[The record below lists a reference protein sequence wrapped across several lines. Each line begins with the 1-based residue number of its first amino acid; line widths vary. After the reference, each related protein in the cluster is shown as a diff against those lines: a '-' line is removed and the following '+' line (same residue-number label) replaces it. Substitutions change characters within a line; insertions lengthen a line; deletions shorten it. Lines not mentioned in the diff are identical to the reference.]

1 MKLALTYNVKK
12 EQGGDGPGVS
22 PGLSD
27 DHYAEWDDMET
38 IEGVQA
44 ALLDRHESVELIEA
58 DEGAY
63 EKLRAVRPE
72 LVFNMAEG
80 FGGDC
85 RESHIP
91 AILEMLGVPYTGSAP
106 LTLALCLNKA
116 RAKQVMSCYSIP
128 TPYFIVAENSEDA
141 LAELRSGRLKLPLM
155 VKPLFEGSSKGVRD
169 NSFVRT
175 EEELAELVEF
185 VNGEYA
191 QAAIVEEYLEGRE
204 FTVAILGNGDKLRAL
219 PPVEI
224 NYSALPAGVNHIYSY
239 EAKWILDTP
248 DKPLDIFTCPA
259 EMDDELGQAVEGAA
273 MGAFRS
279 LSVRDWCRVDV
290 RLDSG
295 GVANIIELNPLPGIL
310 PDPEQNSCFPK
321 AARAAGMDFTTLVNS
336 VVDVARARYGI

>member
-12 EQGGDGPGVS
+12 DDGHS
-22 PGLSD
+22 ASGLPD
-27 DHYAEWDDMET
+27 DRYAEWDDMET
-38 IEGVQA
+38 IEGVRS
-44 ALLDRHESVELIEA
+44 ALLERHESVELIEA
-58 DEGAY
+58 DEEAY
-63 EKLRAVRPE
+63 GKLRSSRPE

-116 RAKQVMSCYSIP
+116 RAKQVMSCCSIP
-128 TPYFIVAENSEDA
+128 TPAFIVASCAGDA
-141 LAELRSGRLKLPLM
+141 LRLVRERSLKLPLM

-175 EEELAELVEF
+175 EEELAKLVDF
-185 VNGEYA
+185 VSGEYG
-191 QAAIVEEYLEGRE
+191 QSAIVEEYLEGRE
-204 FTVAILGNGDKLRAL
+204 FTVAIIGNGDAVRAL

-224 NYSALPAGVNHIYSY
+224 NYSALPEGVNHIYSY

-248 DKPLDIFTCPA
+248 ENPLDIFTCPA
-259 EMDDELGQAVEGAA
+259 EMDDGLAGAVEAVA
-273 MGAFRS
+273 TGAFNS

-290 RLDSG
+290 RLDSE

-310 PDPEQNSCFPK
+310 PDPKQNSCFPK
-321 AARAAGMDFTTLVNS
+321 AARAAGMDFTALVNS
-336 VVDVARARYGI
+336 VVDIARERYGI

>member
-12 EQGGDGPGVS
+12 DDGGET
-22 PGLSD
+22 PGLPD
-27 DHYAEWDDMET
+27 DRYAEWDDMET
-38 IEGVQA
+38 IDGVRL
-44 ALLDRHESVELIEA
+44 ALLERHESVELIEA
-58 DEGAY
+58 DEEAY
-63 EKLRAVRPE
+63 GKLRASRPE

-116 RAKQVMSCYSIP
+116 RAKQVMSCSSIP
-128 TPYFIVAENSEDA
+128 TPAFVVASSAGDA
-141 LAELRSGRLKLPLM
+141 LREVRERRLKLPLM

-175 EEELAELVEF
+175 EEELAELVDF
-185 VNGEYA
+185 VSGEYG
-191 QAAIVEEYLEGRE
+191 QPAIVEEFLEGRE
-204 FTVAILGNGDKLRAL
+204 FTVALIGNGDNLRAL

-224 NYSALPAGVNHIYSY
+224 NYSALPEGVNHIYSY

-248 DKPLDIFTCPA
+248 ENPLDIFTCPA
-259 EMDDELGQAVEGAA
+259 EMDDGLAGAVEAVA
-273 MGAFRS
+273 TDAFNS

-290 RLDSG
+290 RLDSEG
-295 GVANIIELNPLPGIL
+295 TANIIELNPLPGIL
-310 PDPEQNSCFPK
+310 PDPKQNSCFPK
-321 AARAAGMDFTTLVNS
+321 AARAAGMDFTALVNS
-336 VVDVARARYGI
+336 VVDIARERYGI